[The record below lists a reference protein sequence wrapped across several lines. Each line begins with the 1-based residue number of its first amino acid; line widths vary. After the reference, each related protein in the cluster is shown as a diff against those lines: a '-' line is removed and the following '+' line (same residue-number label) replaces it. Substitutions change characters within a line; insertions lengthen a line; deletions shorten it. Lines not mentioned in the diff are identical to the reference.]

1 MKIRAGLLYFPVALL
16 LFLKRGAVA
25 YNGVLALY
33 VPLVTFLLW
42 RS

>member
-25 YNGVLALY
+25 YNGALY
-33 VPLVTFLLW
+33 VPLATFLLW